1 MTDLTPDA
9 EAPAPPSDGL
19 RRIVWY
25 SLLGG
30 LCPLLP
36 IPFLDDAIVRYL
48 RKRMYRGQL
57 RPVGIQATSLQLD
70 VLAYAPLR
78 SMMLGCLIGA
88 VWTVFKRIFR
98 KIFYVLAVKDCV
110 DVASSMF
117 HEGWLFQHAIREG
130 RVTPETF
137 ADDDKIREIRELI
150 RRTCEAID
158 TRPINQLLRRAFTG
172 SKAMMKA
179 SASALARMIRSG
191 GAARHP
197 EKVDAALDE
206 LDVEQAGE
214 LEGLLDQVVTGLG
227 AEKKYFEQL
236 ERAYEQ
242 ALLPEART
250 EPGDGEPS
258 KAQ

>member
-1 MTDLTPDA
+1 MTDATPEP
-9 EAPAPPSDGL
+9 EATAPSSDGL

-25 SLLGG
+25 SLLAG

-48 RKRMYRGQL
+48 RKRLYRGQL
-57 RPVGIQATSLQLD
+57 RRAGLQATSLQLD
-70 VLAYAPLR
+70 VLAYSPIR
-78 SMMLGCLIGA
+78 GMMLGCLIGT

-110 DVASSMF
+110 DVASATF
-117 HEGWLFQHAIREG
+117 HEGWLFRRAIKG
-130 RVTPETF
+130 GQVDGETF
-137 ADDDKIREIRELI
+137 ADDDKIREVRELI

-179 SASALARMIRSG
+179 SARALARMLRSG
-191 GAARHP
+191 GAVRHP
-197 EKVDAALDE
+197 ENVDQALDE

-214 LEGLLDQVVTGLG
+214 LKGLLDQVMAGLG
-227 AEKKYFEQL
+227 AEQKYFEQL
-236 ERAYEQ
+236 ERAYTQALVPQAASEQ
-242 ALLPEART
+242 A
-250 EPGDGEPS
+250 DGTS
-258 KAQ
+258 SNS